1 MIARRIMKGV
11 GVCFW
16 CLLFLCPPL
25 CTTTWAQQELDA
37 GRYEGLP
44 IEKIIIERH
53 PVFDPVTEKGDEFP
67 YSWAN
72 KLHMLTNERLI
83 RKELL
88 FREGEGFDLELAEES
103 ARNLRSYD
111 FIGDVYVVP
120 TLNSDSSGV
129 EVKVITQDQWS
140 TDVAIISTGG
150 GGEYTI
156 GFQLGEGNLFGW
168 GKLIQGEIFTG
179 TDNEGGGISFYDPR
193 LLLTRHSL
201 GLGYYKDDYLR
212 YFGLSLERPLYSRKT
227 KWGWSST
234 FISNKGEKRLF
245 YQGRE
250 FFNYDYDKEIY
261 SFSVTRSHGFK
272 NKRTLTP
279 MFTYKD
285 YHYSSEHPVLQDY
298 PAYQVLVPESEIISR
313 IDLKATLGYYD
324 YVTDSYL
331 DNFGNIEDLTLGYKL
346 QITLGG
352 SFKFLNSTYDRRF
365 VTLRATS
372 TNYLGEGAYLSLGG
386 ESTFRISGDN
396 LDRVMNTGELYF
408 YNKLSHRQTLCCH
421 SALWYGVRQQ
431 PSFQFLLGGD
441 TGLRGYPSRQFGGHR
456 VFLFNLE
463 HRYFSPLEIFTVAL
477 GTAIFVDWGYA
488 WYPGEVVTLS
498 DFRSDVGIGLRFGL
512 RKSSGFK
519 VLRLDFAKALETGDI
534 YLSFG
539 TGMLFSLS
547 GQ

>member
-1 MIARRIMKGV
+1 MIKGV
-11 GVCFW
+11 GIYIW
-16 CLLFLCPPL
+16 CLFFLCSPL
-25 CTTTWAQQELDA
+25 YGGAPKLEEPRANPYD
-37 GRYEGLP
+37 GLLV
-44 IEKIIIERH
+44 EKIIIERH
-53 PVFDPVTEKGDEFP
+53 PVFDPVTEKGNEFP

-72 KLHMLTNERLI
+72 KLHILTRERLI

-120 TLNSDSSGV
+120 ALNSDSDGV

-140 TDVAIISTGG
+140 TEAAIISTGG
-150 GGEYTI
+150 GGEYTV
-156 GFQLGEGNLFGW
+156 GLQLAEGNLFGW
-168 GKLIQGEIFTG
+168 GKLVQGDIFTG

-201 GLGYYKDDYLR
+201 GWIYEKDDYCR
-212 YFGLSLERPLYSRKT
+212 YFEISLGRPLYSRKT

-250 FFNYDYDKEIY
+250 FFSYDYDKRVY

-272 NKRTLTP
+272 SKRTLTP
-279 MFTYKD
+279 MYTYKD
-285 YHYSSEHPVLQDY
+285 YSYNSEHPVLRGN
-298 PAYQVLVPESEIISR
+298 PAYRALIPESEVISR
-313 IDLKATLGYYD
+313 LDLKAILGYYD
-324 YVTDSYL
+324 YVTDRYL
-331 DNFGNIEDLTLGYKL
+331 DNFGNIEDLTLGYKF
-346 QITLGG
+346 QTTLGR
-352 SFKFLNSTYDRRF
+352 SFRFLNSTYDRSF
-365 VTLRATS
+365 VTLRVSS

-408 YNKLSHRQTLCCH
+408 YNKLSHRQVLCCH
-421 SALWYGVRQQ
+421 SALSYGVRQE
-431 PSFQFLLGGD
+431 PSDQFLLGGD
-441 TGLRGYPSRQFGGHR
+441 TGLRGYPSREFAGHR

-463 HRYFSPLEIFTVAL
+463 HRYYSPLEIFTVAL
-477 GTAIFVDWGYA
+477 GTAVFIDWGYA

-534 YLSFG
+534 YISFG